1 MQFLVIILTLTVVKL
16 APFFSYSFTL
26 LLLPYTTQAKKEGGK
41 KKKGERKRL
50 AVYINTIR
58 T

>member
-41 KKKGERKRL
+41 KKGERKRL